1 MKRFLYILMAVC
13 MCCLTACTP
22 EEDEIFGQTSA
33 QRVNEKIAEN
43 LAILTG
49 APNGWLME
57 YYPSKAQSYGGYN
70 VLVKFTEDGK
80 ATVAAD
86 IVNSPAATSTST
98 FRLKEQA
105 GPTLTFD
112 TLNEIFHI
120 FSDPNNSLGIGSVGL
135 GMEGDFEFNI
145 MSATPEEVVM
155 RGTKTENTIVMTPMP
170 EDVSWE
176 SYLTQIQQ
184 IETASNEYSLYKIT
198 LDGVEYSLSR
208 TYRTLSVTHVED
220 GENVTEIFSY
230 IQTPDSWKFYSP
242 LTLGDKTFGEL
253 IYDESTGCYGAP
265 DGAFV
270 MENVVPPLNQAFVE
284 GLWYV
289 AYSQLGSYAQ
299 RYFDMVKTLY
309 ATDSNLT
316 GEELYFLAMGTDGG
330 YFGVHFGSA
339 VMAAGSYYA
348 GKLYYNYLFEGDDVI
363 TMQFAMSGDSN
374 GVFYHN
380 VGFHYLLI
388 PFGYSSPVTF
398 KVTADNAGSPT
409 VITLTDQDNPSN
421 VITLTKEPVYFPFEY

>member
-1 MKRFLYILMAVC
+1 MKRLLYILMVVC
-13 MCCLTACTP
+13 VCCLTACTP

-33 QRVNEKIAEN
+33 QRINEKMSEE
-43 LAILTG
+43 LAVLTA

-57 YYPSKAQSYGGYN
+57 YYPSSAQSYGGYN
-70 VLVKFTEDGK
+70 VLVKFTEDGN

-86 IVNSPAATSTST
+86 IINSPAATSTST

-120 FSDPNNSLGIGSVGL
+120 FSDPNNSLGIGNVGL
-135 GMEGDFEFNI
+135 GMEGDYEFTI
-145 MSATPEEVVM
+145 MSATAEEVVL
-155 RGTKTENTIVMTPMP
+155 RGKKTENTIVMTPMP

-184 IETASNEYSLYKIT
+184 IEAASNQYSLYKIT
-198 LDGVEYSLSR
+198 LDGVEYSIAR
-208 TYRTLSVTHVED
+208 TYRTLSVSHMEED
-220 GENVTEIFSY
+220 ETVTETFSY

-242 LTLGDKTFGEL
+242 LTLGDKTFDEL
-253 IYDESTGCYGAP
+253 VYDESTGCYGAS

-270 MENVVPPLNQAFVE
+270 MENVVPPLNQAFVN
-284 GLWYV
+284 GLWFV

-299 RYFDMVKTLY
+299 LYFDQVKDLY
-309 ATDSNLT
+309 ATDPNLT
-316 GEELYFLAMGTDGG
+316 GEQLYFFAMGTEGG
-330 YFGVHFGSA
+330 HFGAYFGSLASG
-339 VMAAGSYYA
+339 GYYA
-348 GKLYYNYLFEGDDVI
+348 GQLYYNYSLEGDDVI
-363 TMQFAMSGDSN
+363 AMQFAVDGDNN
-374 GVFYHN
+374 GIFYHS
-380 VGFHYLLI
+380 VGFAYLLM

-409 VITLTDQDNPSN
+409 TITLTDQNNPYN
-421 VITLTKEPVYFPFEY
+421 VITLTQEPVYFPFDN